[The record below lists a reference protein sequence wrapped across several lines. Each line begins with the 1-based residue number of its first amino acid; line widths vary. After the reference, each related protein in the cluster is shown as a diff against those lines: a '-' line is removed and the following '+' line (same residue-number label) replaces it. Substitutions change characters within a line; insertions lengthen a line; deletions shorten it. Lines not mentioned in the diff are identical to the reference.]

1 MYEKGIIIPEAFGYP
16 VQPYILD
23 DDGRQIAQPDEI
35 GYFDNPRKEDEYQM
49 FTTKEMNIIMD
60 EFDGLCEL
68 LVDEQ
73 EYDNDFIQPVY
84 VDDLVVIRGLT
95 PDEDDEPD

>member
-1 MYEKGIIIPEAFGYP
+1 
-16 VQPYILD
+16 
-23 DDGRQIAQPDEI
+23 
-35 GYFDNPRKEDEYQM
+35 
-49 FTTKEMNIIMD
+49 MD

-95 PDEDDEPD
+95 PDEDEEPD